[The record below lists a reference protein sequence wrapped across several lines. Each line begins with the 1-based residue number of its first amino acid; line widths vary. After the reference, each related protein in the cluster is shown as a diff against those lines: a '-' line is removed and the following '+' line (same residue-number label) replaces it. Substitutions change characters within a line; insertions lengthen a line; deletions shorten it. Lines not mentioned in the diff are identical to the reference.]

1 VGSEVF
7 QQIERAGRK
16 RILGFHICD
25 WLVPTQHLLLD
36 RGMMGDG
43 VIDIRAARQAVEALG
58 YQGRMKWRFS
68 PNMTGGNVTRIRCSL
83 PAKRVI

>member
-1 VGSEVF
+1 
-7 QQIERAGRK
+7 
-16 RILGFHICD
+16 
-25 WLVPTQHLLLD
+25 
-36 RGMMGDG
+36 MMGDG

-68 PNMTGGNVTRIRCSL
+68 PNITGGNVTRIRCSL